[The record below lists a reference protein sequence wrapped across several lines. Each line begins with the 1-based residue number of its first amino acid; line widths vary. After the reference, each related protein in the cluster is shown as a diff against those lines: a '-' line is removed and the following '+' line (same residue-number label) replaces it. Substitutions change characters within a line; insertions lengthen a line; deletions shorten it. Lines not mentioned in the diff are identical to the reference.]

1 MVFSLDI
8 GASNRPCSPSDERGS
23 VRKFIRDKICHPN
36 DRQRDPPGNR
46 GVCPRNDDGR
56 SRRLEN
62 TDGSFFTA
70 RVRKYLGL
78 AVPEGL
84 RNERAVAFLGLAF
97 AVLCWAA
104 NTVLARGV
112 VHETG
117 PMALSFWRWVTAWLI
132 LLPFGLPY
140 VRKER
145 TIIIEH
151 WGKLAVLSL
160 FSVAM
165 YNSVLYVAAQFTTAM
180 NMSIVTAAFPAV
192 TVLAAW
198 LFIGETPEKIQV
210 AGIFI
215 SALGMLAI
223 IVKGSPANLFSLRFG
238 SGDLLVVGAVVSW
251 SLYSV
256 LLRKFRI
263 AIHPMALLTVTVTA
277 GTVMIFPFYLA
288 EAVHSDLLR
297 FTVKNASVFL
307 FLALFPSL
315 LAYFFW
321 NNGVLK
327 IGPGKA
333 AFFLYLLPVFGTLLA
348 FVFLGEE
355 FQSYHLAGSALVF
368 IGLYFAIRR

>member
-1 MVFSLDI
+1 M
-8 GASNRPCSPSDERGS
+8 
-23 VRKFIRDKICHPN
+23 
-36 DRQRDPPGNR
+36 
-46 GVCPRNDDGR
+46 
-56 SRRLEN
+56 EN
-62 TDGSFFTA
+62 TNGNVFLA
-70 RVRKYLGL
+70 RARKYLGL

-84 RNERAVAFLGLAF
+84 RSERAAACLGLAF

-117 PMALSFWRWVTAWLI
+117 PMALSFWRWVTAWVI

-140 VRKER
+140 VRREIK
-145 TIIIEH
+145 IIAANK
-151 WGKLAVLSL
+151 WKLAALSL
-160 FSVAM
+160 FSVAL
-165 YNSVLYVAAQFTTAM
+165 YNSILYIAAQFTTAM

-198 LFIGETPEKIQV
+198 ILIGEKPEKIQI

-223 IVKGSPANLFSLRFG
+223 IFKGSPANLFSLRFG
-238 SGDLLVVGAVVSW
+238 SGDLLVVLAVMSW
-251 SLYSV
+251 ALYSV
-256 LLRKFRI
+256 LLRKFSI
-263 AIHPMALLTVTVTA
+263 AVHLMTLLTVTVTA

-297 FTVKNASVFL
+297 FTAKNASVFL

-327 IGPGKA
+327 IGSGRA
-333 AFFLYLLPVFGTLLA
+333 AFFMYLLPVFGSLLA
-348 FVFLGEE
+348 FLFLGEE
-355 FQSYHLAGSALVF
+355 FQSYHLAGSVLVF

>member
-1 MVFSLDI
+1 M
-8 GASNRPCSPSDERGS
+8 
-23 VRKFIRDKICHPN
+23 
-36 DRQRDPPGNR
+36 
-46 GVCPRNDDGR
+46 
-56 SRRLEN
+56 EN
-62 TDGSFFTA
+62 ANGGFFFA
-70 RVRKYLGL
+70 LVRKYLGL
-78 AVPEGL
+78 AVPEGV
-84 RNERAVAFLGLAF
+84 RSERTAACMGLAF

-117 PMALSFWRWVTAWLI
+117 PMALSFWRWVTAWFI
-132 LLPFGLPY
+132 LLPFGLPH
-140 VRKER
+140 VLRERKVIAENR
-145 TIIIEH
+145 
-151 WGKLAVLSL
+151 WKLVVLSL

-180 NMSIVTAAFPAV
+180 NMSIVTAAFPAI

-198 LFIGETPEKIQV
+198 ILIGEAPEKVQI

-223 IVKGSPANLFSLRFG
+223 IFKGSPANLFSLRFG

-263 AIHPMALLTVTVTA
+263 AVHPMTLLTVTVTV
-277 GTVMIFPFYLA
+277 GTVMILPFYVA

-297 FTVKNASVFL
+297 LTAKNASVFL

-333 AFFLYLLPVFGTLLA
+333 AFFLYLLPVFGSLLA

-355 FQSYHLAGSALVF
+355 FQSYHLTGSVLVF
-368 IGLYFAIRR
+368 VGLYLAIKR